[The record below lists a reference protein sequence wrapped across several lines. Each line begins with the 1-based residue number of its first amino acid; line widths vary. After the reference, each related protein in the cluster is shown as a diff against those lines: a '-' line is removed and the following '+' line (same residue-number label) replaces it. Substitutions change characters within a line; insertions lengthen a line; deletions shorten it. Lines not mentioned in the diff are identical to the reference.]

1 MLQLKN
7 TERLMQN
14 KAANED
20 FDSYAVYVRC
30 GDFEHTFFSENVNED
45 TYFDLASC
53 GKILV
58 TTPLILQAI
67 GEERLSLDSKLDAF
81 FENVPEDKKNITIK
95 HLLAHTSGI
104 VRHQYVNSGQDAVA
118 KEILAQPL
126 AYETGKSYRYSCS
139 GMVLLGFILEKIYGV
154 SLETLFEERIKKP
167 LSP

>member
-67 GEERLSLDSKLDAF
+67 GEDRLRLDSKLDASF
-81 FENVPEDKKNITIK
+81 G
-95 HLLAHTSGI
+95 AHIRNCAASICQFWAGC
-104 VRHQYVNSGQDAVA
+104 G
-118 KEILAQPL
+118 
-126 AYETGKSYRYSCS
+126 GKGDTCATV
-139 GMVLLGFILEKIYGV
+139 GL
-154 SLETLFEERIKKP
+154 
-167 LSP
+167 